1 MDDTDRKH
9 LERCLELA
17 ETALE
22 LGNYPFGS
30 VLVDGDGAV
39 RAEDYNRETTGGD
52 ATLHPEFELARWA
65 AHNMTAEERAA
76 ATVYTSGEHC
86 PMCSAAHAWVGLG
99 RIVYV
104 YSGKQY
110 AALSAAEGMAP
121 GPVAALSSDEVA
133 TAVTV
138 EGPEPMFEDRIV
150 ALHKRRFALGKGQ

>member
-1 MDDTDRKH
+1 MDDIDRKH

-22 LGNYPFGS
+22 LGNSPFGS
-30 VLVDGDGAV
+30 VLVDGAGAV
-39 RAEDYNRETTGGD
+39 RAEDHNRETTGND

-99 RIVYV
+99 RIVHV

-110 AALSAAEGMAP
+110 AALCAAEGMP
-121 GPVAALSSDEVA
+121 PSPVAALGADEV
-133 TAVTV
+133 TRSVVV

-150 ALHKRRFALGKGQ
+150 ALHRRRFAMSRGQ

>member
-1 MDDTDRKH
+1 MDDTDRRH

-17 ETALE
+17 ETALN

-30 VLVDGDGAV
+30 VLVDGEGKV
-39 RAEDYNRETTGGD
+39 RAEDYNRESTGND

-65 AHNMTAEERAA
+65 AHNMTAEERAR

-110 AALSAAEGMAP
+110 AALSAAEGMP
-121 GPVAALSSDEVA
+121 VSPVAALSADEV
-133 TAVTV
+133 TTSVKV

-150 ALHKRRFALGKGQ
+150 ALHKRRFAMTKTQ